1 MSNNNDNSGGIMIFA
16 FVAAIAYFVFLFV
29 AALAGFITIIFT
41 ILSLFAWHRELRL
54 GKLILTPQEARGFI
68 GRGILGTFLT
78 PLFVLFCEFLFE
90 FQFNWDEF
98 GGYVFFAGYVLG
110 SLGVG
115 MLMEKAAEEEQQ
127 RQAMHHP
134 VQTFTPPPVQRGL
147 PAPPKEPFR
156 YASWDDDEGR

>member
-16 FVAAIAYFVFLFV
+16 FLAAGAYFVFLFV
-29 AALAGFITIIFT
+29 AALAGFVAIIFT
-41 ILSLFAWHRELRL
+41 ILSLLAWHRELRL
-54 GKLILTPQEARGFI
+54 GKLIITPSEARGFVW
-68 GRGILGTFLT
+68 RGILGTILA
-78 PLFVLFCEFLFE
+78 PLFVAFCEFLFE
-90 FQFNWDEF
+90 VRFDWNTY
-98 GGYVFFAGYVLG
+98 GGYVVFAGYVLG

-127 RQAMHHP
+127 RQAMHRP

-147 PAPPKEPFR
+147 PAPPKEPFQ